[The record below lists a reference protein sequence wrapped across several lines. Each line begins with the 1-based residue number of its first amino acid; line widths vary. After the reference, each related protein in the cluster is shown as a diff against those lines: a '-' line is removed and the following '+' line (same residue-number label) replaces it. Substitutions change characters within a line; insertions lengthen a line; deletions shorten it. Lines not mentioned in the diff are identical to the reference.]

1 MMQMST
7 KADSETL
14 GFIKEL
20 GLWNVYFILK
30 FALAH
35 YEYLTLNFLYNGL
48 LLLFILLPLKNRFLS
63 VARTI
68 IALVAA
74 AALAYSESWL
84 PGPESIMSNA
94 QNIAG
99 FSAIYVAQL
108 AVDFINVKMVLWG
121 LAVILLY
128 ALLKNWVRV
137 SVFTI
142 GYFLFLAIQPYYAA
156 WKAQPTVA
164 PAAQVAQTNA
174 EQPAQQPAEGADSGV
189 ITSETIDRWY
199 TAFIN
204 YEKDRRAELPQ
215 GLSANDTPFDIVL
228 LNICSLSNDDLIAS
242 DLMNHPV
249 LSQFNVI
256 FDHFNSATS
265 YSGPATLRLLNAACG
280 QLDHDSLYDGRRPEC
295 EIMNRLDQLGY
306 RQHLYLDHAGRY
318 DNYLQTLRDKAGL
331 MAPLESTGKY
341 PVRYMAFDDEEIAD
355 DLAVL
360 RDWHKK
366 ISKDDSSAR
375 HVTLFNFIALHDGNR
390 LPRHSRWEEFKPR
403 AIRFL
408 NDLQTFMNELER
420 SGRKVMLIVVPEHG
434 AAVRGDRIQAP
445 RLRDIP
451 SMRITEV
458 PLMVKFFGI
467 KDLPK
472 EPIHV
477 TGHTSY
483 LAMSTLI
490 GRALSQNYFGADG
503 GSVPLQ
509 ELLRDLPETNPV
521 SENGQ
526 SVVLTYRGND
536 YIRQKGG
543 EWRPYP
549 KER

>member
-1 MMQMST
+1 MQEDT
-7 KADSETL
+7 KGKFNILSFT
-14 GFIKEL
+14 GL
-20 GLWNVYFILK
+20 GLWNVYFIAK

-48 LLLFILLPLKNRFLS
+48 LLLFILLPLKNRFLCI
-63 VARTI
+63 ARTVVAL
-68 IALVAA
+68 IAAVA
-74 AALAYSESWL
+74 LLYSESWL
-84 PGPESIMSNA
+84 PGPDSIISNA

-99 FSAIYVAQL
+99 FSAMYVAQL
-108 AVDFINVKMVLWG
+108 IVDFVNVKMVIWG
-121 LAVILLY
+121 IVIVLAYLLI
-128 ALLKNWVRV
+128 KNWVRLT
-137 SVFTI
+137 VFTL
-142 GYFLFLAIQPYYAA
+142 GYFICLVLQPYYVA
-156 WKAQPTVA
+156 WTTK
-164 PAAQVAQTNA
+164 PAVEQNAEVVAQNKPSQPQQETNA
-174 EQPAQQPAEGADSGV
+174 DPSA
-189 ITSETIDRWY
+189 ITSETIDKWY
-199 TAFIN
+199 TAFLD
-204 YEKDRRAELPQ
+204 YEKGRRAEFPQ
-215 GLSANDTPFDIVL
+215 GLSANDTPFEIIL
-228 LNICSLSNDDLIAS
+228 MNICSLSNDDLLAS

-249 LSQFNVI
+249 LSEFNI
-256 FDHFNSATS
+256 RFDHFNSATS
-265 YSGPATLRLLNAACG
+265 YSGPATLRLLNAVCG
-280 QLDHDSLYDGRRPEC
+280 QVNHDSLYDGRRPEC

-306 RQHLYLDHAGRY
+306 RQHLYLDHRGQY

-331 MAPLESTGKY
+331 MAPLESTAKY

-360 RDWHKK
+360 RDWQRKTSRDK
-366 ISKDDSSAR
+366 ETKR

-408 NDLQTFMNELER
+408 NDLQTFMHELER

-467 KDLPK
+467 NNMPA

-477 TGHTSY
+477 TGPTSY

-490 GRALSQNYFGADG
+490 GRVLSLNYFGADG
-503 GSVPLQ
+503 GSVPLE
-509 ELLRDLPETNPV
+509 ELVRDLPETNPV

-549 KER
+549 RER

>member
-1 MMQMST
+1 MQEDT
-7 KADSETL
+7 KGNFNILSFT
-14 GFIKEL
+14 GL
-20 GLWNVYFILK
+20 GLWNVYFIAK

-48 LLLFILLPLKNRFLS
+48 LLLFILLPLKNRFLCI
-63 VARTI
+63 ARTVVAL
-68 IALVAA
+68 IAAVA
-74 AALAYSESWL
+74 LLYSESWL
-84 PGPESIMSNA
+84 PGPDSIISNA

-99 FSAIYVAQL
+99 FSAMYVAQL
-108 AVDFINVKMVLWG
+108 IADFVNVKMVIWG
-121 LAVILLY
+121 IVIVLAYLLI
-128 ALLKNWVRV
+128 KNWVRLT
-137 SVFTI
+137 VFTL
-142 GYFLFLAIQPYYAA
+142 GYFICLVLQPYYVA
-156 WKAQPTVA
+156 WTTKPAVEQNVEVIAQNKPSQ
-164 PAAQVAQTNA
+164 PQQETNA
-174 EQPAQQPAEGADSGV
+174 DPSA
-189 ITSETIDRWY
+189 ITSETIDKWY
-199 TAFIN
+199 TAFLD
-204 YEKDRRAELPQ
+204 YEKGRRAEFPQ
-215 GLSANDTPFDIVL
+215 GLSANDTPFEIIL
-228 LNICSLSNDDLIAS
+228 MNICSLSNDDLLAS

-249 LSQFNVI
+249 LSEFNI
-256 FDHFNSATS
+256 RFDHFNSATS
-265 YSGPATLRLLNAACG
+265 YSGPATLRLLNAVCG
-280 QLDHDSLYDGRRPEC
+280 QVNHDSLYDGRRPEC

-306 RQHLYLDHAGRY
+306 RQHLYLDHRGQY

-331 MAPLESTGKY
+331 MAPLESTAKY

-360 RDWHKK
+360 RDWQRKTSRDK
-366 ISKDDSSAR
+366 ETKR

-408 NDLQTFMNELER
+408 NDLQTFMHELER

-467 KDLPK
+467 KNMPA

-477 TGHTSY
+477 TGPTSY

-490 GRALSQNYFGADG
+490 GRVLSLNYFGADG
-503 GSVPLQ
+503 GSVPLE
-509 ELLRDLPETNPV
+509 ELVRDLPETNPV

-549 KER
+549 RER

>member
-1 MMQMST
+1 MQEDT
-7 KADSETL
+7 KGNFNILSFT
-14 GFIKEL
+14 GL
-20 GLWNVYFILK
+20 GLWNVYFIAK

-48 LLLFILLPLKNRFLS
+48 LLLFILLPLKNRFLCI
-63 VARTI
+63 ARTVVAL
-68 IALVAA
+68 IAAVA
-74 AALAYSESWL
+74 LLYSESWL
-84 PGPESIMSNA
+84 PGPDSIISNA

-99 FSAIYVAQL
+99 FSAMYVAQL
-108 AVDFINVKMVLWG
+108 IVDFVNVKMVIWG
-121 LAVILLY
+121 VVIVLAYLLI
-128 ALLKNWVRV
+128 KNWVRLT
-137 SVFTI
+137 VFTL
-142 GYFLFLAIQPYYAA
+142 GYFICLVLQPYYVA
-156 WKAQPTVA
+156 WTTK
-164 PAAQVAQTNA
+164 PAVEQNVEVVAQNKPSQPQQETNA
-174 EQPAQQPAEGADSGV
+174 DPSA
-189 ITSETIDRWY
+189 ITSETIDKWY
-199 TAFIN
+199 TAFLD
-204 YEKDRRAELPQ
+204 YEKGRRAEFPQ
-215 GLSANDTPFDIVL
+215 GLSANDTPFEIIL
-228 LNICSLSNDDLIAS
+228 MNICSLSNDDLLAS

-249 LSQFNVI
+249 LSEFNI
-256 FDHFNSATS
+256 RFDHFNSATS
-265 YSGPATLRLLNAACG
+265 YSGPATLRLLNAVCG
-280 QLDHDSLYDGRRPEC
+280 QVNHDSLYDGRRPEC

-306 RQHLYLDHAGRY
+306 RQHLYLDHRGQY

-331 MAPLESTGKY
+331 MAPLESTAKY

-360 RDWHKK
+360 RDWQRKTSRDK
-366 ISKDDSSAR
+366 ETKR

-408 NDLQTFMNELER
+408 NDLQTFMHELER

-467 KDLPK
+467 KNMPA

-477 TGHTSY
+477 TGPTSY

-490 GRALSQNYFGADG
+490 GRVLSLNYFGADG
-503 GSVPLQ
+503 GSVPLE
-509 ELLRDLPETNPV
+509 ELVRDLPETNPV

-549 KER
+549 RER

>member
-1 MMQMST
+1 MQEDT
-7 KADSETL
+7 KGNFNILSFT
-14 GFIKEL
+14 GL
-20 GLWNVYFILK
+20 GLWNVYFIAK

-48 LLLFILLPLKNRFLS
+48 LLLFILLPLKNRFLRL
-63 VARTI
+63 VRTGLAL
-68 IALVAA
+68 IAAT
-74 AALAYSESWL
+74 ALLYSESWL
-84 PGPESIMSNA
+84 PGPDSIISNA

-99 FSAIYVAQL
+99 FSAMYVAQL
-108 AVDFINVKMVLWG
+108 IVDFVNVKMVIWG
-121 LAVILLY
+121 IVIVLAYLLI
-128 ALLKNWVRV
+128 KNWVRLT
-137 SVFTI
+137 VFTL
-142 GYFLFLAIQPYYAA
+142 GYFICLVLQPYYVA
-156 WKAQPTVA
+156 WTTK
-164 PAAQVAQTNA
+164 PAVEQNVEVVAQNDPSQPQQETNA
-174 EQPAQQPAEGADSGV
+174 DPSA
-189 ITSETIDRWY
+189 ITSETIDKWY
-199 TAFIN
+199 TAFLD
-204 YEKDRRAELPQ
+204 YEKGRRAEFPQ
-215 GLSANDTPFDIVL
+215 GLSANDTPFEIIL
-228 LNICSLSNDDLIAS
+228 MNICSLSNDDLLAS

-249 LSQFNVI
+249 LSEFNI
-256 FDHFNSATS
+256 RFDHFNSATS
-265 YSGPATLRLLNAACG
+265 YSGPATLRLLNAVCG
-280 QLDHDSLYDGRRPEC
+280 QVNHDSLYDGRRPEC

-306 RQHLYLDHAGRY
+306 RQHLYLDHRGQY

-331 MAPLESTGKY
+331 MAPLESTAKY
-341 PVRYMAFDDEEIAD
+341 PVRYMAFDDEEISD

-360 RDWHKK
+360 RDWQRKTSRDK
-366 ISKDDSSAR
+366 ETKR

-408 NDLQTFMNELER
+408 NDLQTFMHELER

-467 KDLPK
+467 KNMPT

-477 TGHTSY
+477 TGPTSY

-490 GRALSQNYFGADG
+490 GRVLSLNYFGADG
-503 GSVPLQ
+503 GSVPLE
-509 ELLRDLPETNPV
+509 ELVRDLPETNPV

-549 KER
+549 RER

>member
-1 MMQMST
+1 MQEDT
-7 KADSETL
+7 KGNFNILSFT
-14 GFIKEL
+14 GL
-20 GLWNVYFILK
+20 GLWNVYFIAK

-35 YEYLTLNFLYNGL
+35 YEYLTLSFLYNGL
-48 LLLFILLPLKNRFLS
+48 LLLFILLPLKNRFLRL
-63 VARTI
+63 VRTGLAL
-68 IALVAA
+68 IAAT
-74 AALAYSESWL
+74 ALLYSESWL
-84 PGPESIMSNA
+84 PGPDSIISNA

-99 FSAIYVAQL
+99 FSAMYVAQL
-108 AVDFINVKMVLWG
+108 IVDFVNVKMVIWG
-121 LAVILLY
+121 IVIVLAYLLI
-128 ALLKNWVRV
+128 KNWVRLT
-137 SVFTI
+137 VFTL
-142 GYFLFLAIQPYYAA
+142 GYFICLVLQPYYVA
-156 WKAQPTVA
+156 WTTK
-164 PAAQVAQTNA
+164 PAVEQNVEVVAQNEPSQPQQETNA
-174 EQPAQQPAEGADSGV
+174 DPSA
-189 ITSETIDRWY
+189 ITSETIDKWY
-199 TAFIN
+199 TAFLD
-204 YEKDRRAELPQ
+204 YEKGRRAEFPQ
-215 GLSANDTPFDIVL
+215 GLSANDTPFEIIL
-228 LNICSLSNDDLIAS
+228 MNICSLSNDDLLAS

-249 LSQFNVI
+249 LSEFNI
-256 FDHFNSATS
+256 RFDHFNSATS
-265 YSGPATLRLLNAACG
+265 YSGPATLRLLNAVCG
-280 QLDHDSLYDGRRPEC
+280 QVNHDSLYDGRRPEC

-306 RQHLYLDHAGRY
+306 RQHLYLDHRGQY

-331 MAPLESTGKY
+331 MAPLESTAKY
-341 PVRYMAFDDEEIAD
+341 PVRYMAFDDEEISD

-360 RDWHKK
+360 RDWQRKTSRDK
-366 ISKDDSSAR
+366 ETKR

-408 NDLQTFMNELER
+408 NDLQTFMHELER

-467 KDLPK
+467 KNMPT

-477 TGHTSY
+477 TGPTSY

-490 GRALSQNYFGADG
+490 GRVLSLNYFGADG
-503 GSVPLQ
+503 GSVPLE
-509 ELLRDLPETNPV
+509 ELVRDLPETNPV

-549 KER
+549 RER

>member
-1 MMQMST
+1 MQEDT
-7 KADSETL
+7 KGNFNILSFT
-14 GFIKEL
+14 GL
-20 GLWNVYFILK
+20 GLWNVYFIAK

-48 LLLFILLPLKNRFLS
+48 LLLFILLPLKNRFLCI
-63 VARTI
+63 ARTVVAL
-68 IALVAA
+68 IAAVA
-74 AALAYSESWL
+74 LLYSESWL
-84 PGPESIMSNA
+84 PGPDSIISNA

-99 FSAIYVAQL
+99 FSAMYVAQL
-108 AVDFINVKMVLWG
+108 IVDFVNVKMVIWG
-121 LAVILLY
+121 IVIVLAYLLI
-128 ALLKNWVRV
+128 KNWVRLT
-137 SVFTI
+137 VFTL
-142 GYFLFLAIQPYYAA
+142 GYFICLVLQPYYVA
-156 WKAQPTVA
+156 WTTKPAVEQNVEVIAQNKPSQ
-164 PAAQVAQTNA
+164 PQQETNA
-174 EQPAQQPAEGADSGV
+174 DPSA
-189 ITSETIDRWY
+189 ITSETIDKWY
-199 TAFIN
+199 TAFLD
-204 YEKDRRAELPQ
+204 YEKGRRAEFPQ
-215 GLSANDTPFDIVL
+215 GLSANDTPFEIIL
-228 LNICSLSNDDLIAS
+228 MNICSLSNDDLLAS

-249 LSQFNVI
+249 LSEFNI
-256 FDHFNSATS
+256 RFDHFNSATS
-265 YSGPATLRLLNAACG
+265 YSGPATLRLLNAVCG
-280 QLDHDSLYDGRRPEC
+280 QVNHDSLYDGRRPEC

-306 RQHLYLDHAGRY
+306 RQHLYLDHRGQY

-331 MAPLESTGKY
+331 MAPLESTAKY

-360 RDWHKK
+360 RDWQRKTSRDK
-366 ISKDDSSAR
+366 ETKR
-375 HVTLFNFIALHDGNR
+375 HVTLFNLIALHDGNR

-408 NDLQTFMNELER
+408 NDLQTFMHELER

-467 KDLPK
+467 KNMPA

-477 TGHTSY
+477 TGPTSY

-490 GRALSQNYFGADG
+490 GRVLSLNYFGADG
-503 GSVPLQ
+503 GSVPLE
-509 ELLRDLPETNPV
+509 ELVRDLPETNPV

-549 KER
+549 RER

>member
-1 MMQMST
+1 MQEDT
-7 KADSETL
+7 KGNFNILSFT
-14 GFIKEL
+14 GL
-20 GLWNVYFILK
+20 GLWNVYFIAK

-48 LLLFILLPLKNRFLS
+48 LLLFILLPLKNRFLCI
-63 VARTI
+63 ARTVVAL
-68 IALVAA
+68 IAAVA
-74 AALAYSESWL
+74 LLYSESWL
-84 PGPESIMSNA
+84 PGPDSIISNA

-99 FSAIYVAQL
+99 FSAMYVAQL
-108 AVDFINVKMVLWG
+108 IVDFVNVKMVIWG
-121 LAVILLY
+121 IVIVLAYLLI
-128 ALLKNWVRV
+128 KNWVRLT
-137 SVFTI
+137 VFTL
-142 GYFLFLAIQPYYAA
+142 GYFICLVLQPYYVA
-156 WKAQPTVA
+156 WTTK
-164 PAAQVAQTNA
+164 PAVEQNVEVVAQNKPSQPQQETNA
-174 EQPAQQPAEGADSGV
+174 DPSA
-189 ITSETIDRWY
+189 ITSETIDKWY
-199 TAFIN
+199 TAFLD
-204 YEKDRRAELPQ
+204 YEKGRRAEFPQ
-215 GLSANDTPFDIVL
+215 GLSANDTPFEIIL
-228 LNICSLSNDDLIAS
+228 MNICSLSNDDLLAS

-249 LSQFNVI
+249 LSEFNI
-256 FDHFNSATS
+256 RFDHFNSATS
-265 YSGPATLRLLNAACG
+265 YSGPATLRLLNAVCG
-280 QLDHDSLYDGRRPEC
+280 QVNHDSLYDGRRPEC

-306 RQHLYLDHAGRY
+306 RQHLYLDHRGQY

-331 MAPLESTGKY
+331 MAPLESTAKY

-360 RDWHKK
+360 RDWQRKTSRDK
-366 ISKDDSSAR
+366 ETKR

-408 NDLQTFMNELER
+408 NDLQTFMHELEH

-467 KDLPK
+467 KNMPA

-477 TGHTSY
+477 TGPTSY

-490 GRALSQNYFGADG
+490 GRVLSLNYFGADG
-503 GSVPLQ
+503 GSVPLE
-509 ELLRDLPETNPV
+509 ELVRDLPETNPV

-549 KER
+549 RER

>member
-1 MMQMST
+1 MQEDT
-7 KADSETL
+7 KGNFNILSFT
-14 GFIKEL
+14 GL
-20 GLWNVYFILK
+20 GLWNVYFIAK

-48 LLLFILLPLKNRFLS
+48 LLLFILLPLKNRFLCI
-63 VARTI
+63 ARTVVAL
-68 IALVAA
+68 IAAVA
-74 AALAYSESWL
+74 LLYSESWL
-84 PGPESIMSNA
+84 PGPDSIISNA

-99 FSAIYVAQL
+99 FSAMYVAQL
-108 AVDFINVKMVLWG
+108 IVDFVNVKMVIWG
-121 LAVILLY
+121 VVIVLAYLLI
-128 ALLKNWVRV
+128 KNWVRLT
-137 SVFTI
+137 VFTL
-142 GYFLFLAIQPYYAA
+142 GYFICLVLQPYYVA
-156 WKAQPTVA
+156 WTTK
-164 PAAQVAQTNA
+164 PAVEQNVEVVAQNKPSQPQQETNA
-174 EQPAQQPAEGADSGV
+174 DPSA
-189 ITSETIDRWY
+189 ITSETIDKWY
-199 TAFIN
+199 TAFLD
-204 YEKDRRAELPQ
+204 YEKGRRAEFPQ
-215 GLSANDTPFDIVL
+215 GLSANDTPFEIIL
-228 LNICSLSNDDLIAS
+228 MNICSLSNDDLLAS

-249 LSQFNVI
+249 LSEFNI
-256 FDHFNSATS
+256 RFDHFNSATS
-265 YSGPATLRLLNAACG
+265 YSGPATLRLLNAVCG
-280 QLDHDSLYDGRRPEC
+280 QVNHDSLYDGRRPEC

-306 RQHLYLDHAGRY
+306 RQHLYLDHRGQY

-331 MAPLESTGKY
+331 MAPLESTAKY

-360 RDWHKK
+360 RDWQRKTSRDK
-366 ISKDDSSAR
+366 ETKR

-408 NDLQTFMNELER
+408 NDLQIFMHELER

-467 KDLPK
+467 KNMPA

-477 TGHTSY
+477 TGPTSY

-490 GRALSQNYFGADG
+490 GRVLSLNYFGADG
-503 GSVPLQ
+503 GSVPLE
-509 ELLRDLPETNPV
+509 ELVRDLPETNPV

-549 KER
+549 RER

>member
-1 MMQMST
+1 MQEDT
-7 KADSETL
+7 KGNFNILSFT
-14 GFIKEL
+14 GL
-20 GLWNVYFILK
+20 GLWNVYFIAK

-48 LLLFILLPLKNRFLS
+48 LLLFILLPLKNRFLRL
-63 VARTI
+63 VRTGLAL
-68 IALVAA
+68 IAAT
-74 AALAYSESWL
+74 ALLYSESWL
-84 PGPESIMSNA
+84 PGPDSIISNA

-99 FSAIYVAQL
+99 FSAMYVAQL
-108 AVDFINVKMVLWG
+108 IVDFVNVKMVIWG
-121 LAVILLY
+121 IVIVLAYLLI
-128 ALLKNWVRV
+128 KNWVRLT
-137 SVFTI
+137 VFTL
-142 GYFLFLAIQPYYAA
+142 GYFICLVLQPYYVA
-156 WKAQPTVA
+156 WTTK
-164 PAAQVAQTNA
+164 PAVEQNVEVVAQNEPSQPQQETNA
-174 EQPAQQPAEGADSGV
+174 DPSA
-189 ITSETIDRWY
+189 ITSETIDKWY
-199 TAFIN
+199 TAFLD
-204 YEKDRRAELPQ
+204 YEKGRRAEFPQ
-215 GLSANDTPFDIVL
+215 GLSANDTPFEIIL
-228 LNICSLSNDDLIAS
+228 MNICSLSNDDLLAS

-249 LSQFNVI
+249 LSEFNI
-256 FDHFNSATS
+256 RFDHFNSATS
-265 YSGPATLRLLNAACG
+265 YSGPATLRLLNAVCG
-280 QLDHDSLYDGRRPEC
+280 QVNHDSLYDGRRPEC

-306 RQHLYLDHAGRY
+306 RQHLYLDHRGQY

-331 MAPLESTGKY
+331 MAPLESTAKY
-341 PVRYMAFDDEEIAD
+341 PVRYMAFDDEEISD

-360 RDWHKK
+360 RDWQRKTSRDK
-366 ISKDDSSAR
+366 ETKR

-408 NDLQTFMNELER
+408 NDLQTFMHELER

-467 KDLPK
+467 KNTPT

-477 TGHTSY
+477 TGPTSY

-490 GRALSQNYFGADG
+490 GRVLSLNYFGADG
-503 GSVPLQ
+503 GSVPLE
-509 ELLRDLPETNPV
+509 ELVRDLPETNPV

-549 KER
+549 RER

>member
-1 MMQMST
+1 MQEDT
-7 KADSETL
+7 KGNFNILSFT
-14 GFIKEL
+14 GL
-20 GLWNVYFILK
+20 GLWNVYFIAK

-48 LLLFILLPLKNRFLS
+48 LLLFILLPLKNRFLCI
-63 VARTI
+63 ARTVVAL
-68 IALVAA
+68 IAAVA
-74 AALAYSESWL
+74 LLYSESWL
-84 PGPESIMSNA
+84 PGPDSIISNA

-99 FSAIYVAQL
+99 FSAMYVAQL
-108 AVDFINVKMVLWG
+108 IVDFVNVKMVIWG
-121 LAVILLY
+121 IVIVLAYLLI
-128 ALLKNWVRV
+128 KNWVRLT
-137 SVFTI
+137 VFTL
-142 GYFLFLAIQPYYAA
+142 GYFICLVLQPYYVA
-156 WKAQPTVA
+156 WTTK
-164 PAAQVAQTNA
+164 PAVEQNVEVVAQNKPSQPQQETNVDPSA
-174 EQPAQQPAEGADSGV
+174 
-189 ITSETIDRWY
+189 ITSETIDKWY
-199 TAFIN
+199 TAFLD
-204 YEKDRRAELPQ
+204 YEKGRRAEFPQ
-215 GLSANDTPFDIVL
+215 GLSANDTPFEIIL
-228 LNICSLSNDDLIAS
+228 MNICSLSNDDLLAS

-249 LSQFNVI
+249 LSEFNI
-256 FDHFNSATS
+256 RFDHFNSATS
-265 YSGPATLRLLNAACG
+265 YSGPATLRLLNAVCG
-280 QLDHDSLYDGRRPEC
+280 QVNHDSLYDGRRPEC

-306 RQHLYLDHAGRY
+306 RQHLYLDHRGQY

-331 MAPLESTGKY
+331 MAPLESTAKY

-360 RDWHKK
+360 RDWQRKTSRDK
-366 ISKDDSSAR
+366 ETKR

-408 NDLQTFMNELER
+408 NDLQTFMHELER

-467 KDLPK
+467 KNMPA

-477 TGHTSY
+477 TGPTSY

-490 GRALSQNYFGADG
+490 GRVLSLNYFGADG
-503 GSVPLQ
+503 GSVPLE
-509 ELLRDLPETNPV
+509 ELVRDLPETNPV

-549 KER
+549 RER